1 MKQTPISCVIV
12 SVEVD
17 MRPIDNNTVNRLLS
31 DIVGNPDSF
40 TRLFNEMNVPMYM
53 VAFRILRN
61 RADAED
67 AVQDAF
73 LKLLKNEPTAV
84 ANARAYI
91 FQTVRNTAI
100 SRLRRRNFETST
112 DPEEL
117 LPLLERLRQ
126 YRNLKIRGLMTVAP
140 MVDDAEQN
148 RAVFRRLRELSID
161 IKLKNA
167 DNVTMNVLS
176 MGMTGD
182 YRVAI
187 EEGATMVRVGTGI
200 FGMRQIGE

>member
-67 AVQDAF
+67 AVQDVF
-73 LKLLKNEPTAV
+73 LKLLKNVPTEIS
-84 ANARAYI
+84 NGRAYI

-117 LPLLERLRQ
+117 LPLLRNDEAEDGGSDSVAEQFEELMEELDDEEREIFTLH
-126 YRNLKIRGLMTVAP
+126 V
-140 MVDDAEQN
+140 DAELGF
-148 RAVFRRLRELSID
+148 REIAKMTGLSTASVFRRYRSAIRKLRS
-161 IKLKNA
+161 
-167 DNVTMNVLS
+167 S
-176 MGMTGD
+176 
-182 YRVAI
+182 
-187 EEGATMVRVGTGI
+187 
-200 FGMRQIGE
+200 F

>member
-31 DIVGNPDSF
+31 DIVRNPDAF

-67 AVQDAF
+67 AVQDVF
-73 LKLLKNEPTAV
+73 LKLLKNVPTEIS
-84 ANARAYI
+84 NGRAYI

-117 LPLLERLRQ
+117 LPLLRNDEAEDGGSDSVAEQFEELMEELDDEEREIFTLH
-126 YRNLKIRGLMTVAP
+126 V
-140 MVDDAEQN
+140 DAELGF
-148 RAVFRRLRELSID
+148 REIARMTGLSAASVFRRYRSAIRKLRS
-161 IKLKNA
+161 
-167 DNVTMNVLS
+167 S
-176 MGMTGD
+176 
-182 YRVAI
+182 
-187 EEGATMVRVGTGI
+187 
-200 FGMRQIGE
+200 F

>member
-1 MKQTPISCVIV
+1 
-12 SVEVD
+12 

-67 AVQDAF
+67 AVQDVF
-73 LKLLKNEPTAV
+73 LKLLKNVPTEIS
-84 ANARAYI
+84 NGRAYI

-117 LPLLERLRQ
+117 LPLLRNDEAEDGGSDSVAEQFEELMEELDDEEREIFTLH
-126 YRNLKIRGLMTVAP
+126 V
-140 MVDDAEQN
+140 DAELGF
-148 RAVFRRLRELSID
+148 REIAKMTGLSTASVFRRYRSAIRKLRS
-161 IKLKNA
+161 
-167 DNVTMNVLS
+167 S
-176 MGMTGD
+176 
-182 YRVAI
+182 
-187 EEGATMVRVGTGI
+187 
-200 FGMRQIGE
+200 F

>member
-31 DIVGNPDSF
+31 DIVRNPDAF

-67 AVQDAF
+67 AVQDVF
-73 LKLLKNEPTAV
+73 LKLLKNAPTEIS
-84 ANARAYI
+84 NGRAYI

-100 SRLRRRNFETST
+100 SWLRRRNFETST

-117 LPLLERLRQ
+117 LPLLRNDEAEDGGSDSVAEQFEELMEELDDEEREIFTLH
-126 YRNLKIRGLMTVAP
+126 V
-140 MVDDAEQN
+140 DAELGF
-148 RAVFRRLRELSID
+148 REIAKMTGLSAASVFRRYRSAIRKLRS
-161 IKLKNA
+161 
-167 DNVTMNVLS
+167 S
-176 MGMTGD
+176 
-182 YRVAI
+182 
-187 EEGATMVRVGTGI
+187 
-200 FGMRQIGE
+200 F

>member
-31 DIVGNPDSF
+31 DIVRNPDAF

-67 AVQDAF
+67 AVQDVF
-73 LKLLKNEPTAV
+73 LKLLKNVPTEIS
-84 ANARAYI
+84 NGRAYI

-117 LPLLERLRQ
+117 LPLLRNDEAEDGGSDSVAEQFEELMEELDDEEREIFTLH
-126 YRNLKIRGLMTVAP
+126 V
-140 MVDDAEQN
+140 DAELGF
-148 RAVFRRLRELSID
+148 REIAKMTGLSAASVFRRYRSAIRKLRS
-161 IKLKNA
+161 
-167 DNVTMNVLS
+167 S
-176 MGMTGD
+176 
-182 YRVAI
+182 
-187 EEGATMVRVGTGI
+187 
-200 FGMRQIGE
+200 F

>member
-12 SVEVD
+12 SMEVD

-67 AVQDAF
+67 AVQDVF
-73 LKLLKNEPTAV
+73 LKLLKNVPTEIS
-84 ANARAYI
+84 NGRAYI

-117 LPLLERLRQ
+117 LPLLRNDEAEDGGSDSVAEQFEELMEELDDEEREIFTLH
-126 YRNLKIRGLMTVAP
+126 V
-140 MVDDAEQN
+140 DAELGF
-148 RAVFRRLRELSID
+148 REIAKMTGLSTASVFRRYRSAIRKLRS
-161 IKLKNA
+161 
-167 DNVTMNVLS
+167 S
-176 MGMTGD
+176 
-182 YRVAI
+182 
-187 EEGATMVRVGTGI
+187 
-200 FGMRQIGE
+200 F

>member
-1 MKQTPISCVIV
+1 MKQTPIPCVIV

-31 DIVGNPDSF
+31 DIVRNPDAF

-67 AVQDAF
+67 VVQDVF
-73 LKLLKNEPTAV
+73 LKLLKNVPTEIS
-84 ANARAYI
+84 NGRAYI

-117 LPLLERLRQ
+117 LPLLRNDEAEDGGSDSVAEQFEKLMEELDDEEREIFTLH
-126 YRNLKIRGLMTVAP
+126 V
-140 MVDDAEQN
+140 DAELGF
-148 RAVFRRLRELSID
+148 REIAKMTGLSTASVFRRYRSTIRKLRS
-161 IKLKNA
+161 
-167 DNVTMNVLS
+167 S
-176 MGMTGD
+176 
-182 YRVAI
+182 
-187 EEGATMVRVGTGI
+187 
-200 FGMRQIGE
+200 F

>member
-1 MKQTPISCVIV
+1 MKQTTISCVIV

-31 DIVGNPDSF
+31 DIVRNPDAF

-67 AVQDAF
+67 AVQDVF
-73 LKLLKNEPTAV
+73 LKLLKNVPTEIS
-84 ANARAYI
+84 NGRAYI
-91 FQTVRNTAI
+91 FQTVLNTAI

-117 LPLLERLRQ
+117 LPLLRNDEAEDGGSDSVAEQFEELMGELDDEEREIFTLH
-126 YRNLKIRGLMTVAP
+126 V
-140 MVDDAEQN
+140 DAELGF
-148 RAVFRRLRELSID
+148 REIAKMTGLSAASVFRRYRSAIRKLRS
-161 IKLKNA
+161 
-167 DNVTMNVLS
+167 S
-176 MGMTGD
+176 
-182 YRVAI
+182 
-187 EEGATMVRVGTGI
+187 
-200 FGMRQIGE
+200 F

>member
-1 MKQTPISCVIV
+1 MKQTTISCVIV

-31 DIVGNPDSF
+31 DIVRNPDAF

-67 AVQDAF
+67 AVQDVF
-73 LKLLKNEPTAV
+73 LKLLKNVPTEIS
-84 ANARAYI
+84 NGRAYI

-117 LPLLERLRQ
+117 LPLLRNDEAEDGGSDSVAEQFEELMEELDDEEREIFTLH
-126 YRNLKIRGLMTVAP
+126 V
-140 MVDDAEQN
+140 DAELGF
-148 RAVFRRLRELSID
+148 REIAKMTGLSAASVFRRYRSAIRKLRS
-161 IKLKNA
+161 
-167 DNVTMNVLS
+167 S
-176 MGMTGD
+176 
-182 YRVAI
+182 
-187 EEGATMVRVGTGI
+187 
-200 FGMRQIGE
+200 F

>member
-12 SVEVD
+12 SMEVD

-117 LPLLERLRQ
+117 LPLLRNDEAEDGGSDSVAEQFEELMEELDDEEREIFTLH
-126 YRNLKIRGLMTVAP
+126 V
-140 MVDDAEQN
+140 DAELGF
-148 RAVFRRLRELSID
+148 REIAKMTGLSTASVFRRYRSAIRKLRS
-161 IKLKNA
+161 
-167 DNVTMNVLS
+167 S
-176 MGMTGD
+176 
-182 YRVAI
+182 
-187 EEGATMVRVGTGI
+187 
-200 FGMRQIGE
+200 F

>member
-31 DIVGNPDSF
+31 DIVRNPDAF

-67 AVQDAF
+67 AVQDVF
-73 LKLLKNEPTAV
+73 LKLLKNAPTEIS
-84 ANARAYI
+84 NGRAYI

-117 LPLLERLRQ
+117 LPLPRNDEAEDGGSDSVAEQFEELMEELDDEEREIFTLH
-126 YRNLKIRGLMTVAP
+126 V
-140 MVDDAEQN
+140 DAELGF
-148 RAVFRRLRELSID
+148 REIAKMTGLSAASVFRRYRSAIRKLRS
-161 IKLKNA
+161 
-167 DNVTMNVLS
+167 S
-176 MGMTGD
+176 
-182 YRVAI
+182 
-187 EEGATMVRVGTGI
+187 
-200 FGMRQIGE
+200 F

>member
-1 MKQTPISCVIV
+1 MKQTPIPCVIV

-31 DIVGNPDSF
+31 DIVRNPDAF

-67 AVQDAF
+67 VVQDVF
-73 LKLLKNEPTAV
+73 LKLLKNVPTEIS
-84 ANARAYI
+84 NGRAYI

-112 DPEEL
+112 NPEEL
-117 LPLLERLRQ
+117 LPLLRNDEAEDGGSDSVAEQFEELMEELDDEEREIFTLH
-126 YRNLKIRGLMTVAP
+126 V
-140 MVDDAEQN
+140 DAELGF
-148 RAVFRRLRELSID
+148 REIAKMTGLSTASVFRRYRSAIRKLRS
-161 IKLKNA
+161 
-167 DNVTMNVLS
+167 S
-176 MGMTGD
+176 
-182 YRVAI
+182 
-187 EEGATMVRVGTGI
+187 
-200 FGMRQIGE
+200 F

>member
-31 DIVGNPDSF
+31 DIVRNPDAF

-67 AVQDAF
+67 AVQDVF
-73 LKLLKNEPTAV
+73 LKLLKNEPTEIS
-84 ANARAYI
+84 NGRAYI

-117 LPLLERLRQ
+117 LPLLRNDEAEDGGSDSVAEQFEELMEELDDEEREIFTLH
-126 YRNLKIRGLMTVAP
+126 V
-140 MVDDAEQN
+140 DAELGF
-148 RAVFRRLRELSID
+148 REIAKMTGLSTASVFRRYRSAIRKLRS
-161 IKLKNA
+161 
-167 DNVTMNVLS
+167 S
-176 MGMTGD
+176 
-182 YRVAI
+182 
-187 EEGATMVRVGTGI
+187 
-200 FGMRQIGE
+200 F

>member
-67 AVQDAF
+67 AVQDVF
-73 LKLLKNEPTAV
+73 LKLLKNVPTEIS
-84 ANARAYI
+84 NGRAYI

-112 DPEEL
+112 NPEEL
-117 LPLLERLRQ
+117 LPLLRNDEAEDGGSDSVAEQFEELMEELDDEEREIFTLH
-126 YRNLKIRGLMTVAP
+126 V
-140 MVDDAEQN
+140 DAELGF
-148 RAVFRRLRELSID
+148 REIAKMTGLSTASVFRRYRSAIRKLRSSFLTERRSG
-161 IKLKNA
+161 
-167 DNVTMNVLS
+167 V
-176 MGMTGD
+176 
-182 YRVAI
+182 
-187 EEGATMVRVGTGI
+187 
-200 FGMRQIGE
+200 

>member
-1 MKQTPISCVIV
+1 MKSFYYVKTTMPKVFFCVV
-12 SVEVD
+12 
-17 MRPIDNNTVNRLLS
+17 
-31 DIVGNPDSF
+31 
-40 TRLFNEMNVPMYM
+40 
-53 VAFRILRN
+53 
-61 RADAED
+61 
-67 AVQDAF
+67 
-73 LKLLKNEPTAV
+73 
-84 ANARAYI
+84 
-91 FQTVRNTAI
+91 
-100 SRLRRRNFETST
+100 
-112 DPEEL
+112 
-117 LPLLERLRQ
+117 
-126 YRNLKIRGLMTVAP
+126 
-140 MVDDAEQN
+140 VDDAEQN